1 MIAVLKPDTT
11 EEQKNS
17 LIDWLKAQNV
27 EVHESRGKEYTVLG
41 LVGNTGGIDVELVE
55 SLSIVDSVKIV
66 SDPFK
71 KSNRKFHP
79 ENSMIRVGDIGIGD
93 GSCVLI
99 AGPGPVES
107 REQIVG
113 LAKCIQK
120 AGAAILKGDAVH
132 RLSSPY
138 DQSDPDADY
147 ISLLLEAKKETGMP
161 VMSEIS
167 GLEQISRFEEVD
179 LIQVA
184 TRSMQNYELLREL
197 GRMGKP
203 VVLKRGLSNR
213 LKELL
218 VSAEYIMAGGNE
230 NVILCER
237 GIRSFETYTRNTLDL
252 SAVPMLH
259 ELSHLP
265 VLVDPGRATG
275 SSALV
280 DPLARA
286 AAACGADGLIIDVH
300 QDPLHAPY
308 DGARSLTP
316 DQFAK
321 TADHVRRIREVLS

>member
-11 EEQKNS
+11 EEQKQH
-17 LIDWLKAQNV
+17 LVAWLKDQNV

-41 LVGNTGGIDVELVE
+41 LVGNTSSIDVELLE

-79 ENSMIRVGDIGIGD
+79 DNSVIRVGDVCIGNGE
-93 GSCVLI
+93 CVLI

-107 REQIVG
+107 RERILEIAESVR
-113 LAKCIQK
+113 A
-120 AGAAILKGDAVH
+120 AGASILKGDAVR

-138 DQSDPDADY
+138 DQTEPGADY
-147 ISLLLEAKKETGMP
+147 LRLLVEAGKVTGMP

-167 GLEQISRFEEVD
+167 GLEQLDRFEEID
-179 LIQVA
+179 LIQIA

-197 GRMGKP
+197 GRMNKP

-265 VLVDPGRATG
+265 VLVDPGRAAG
-275 SSALV
+275 AASLV
-280 DPLARA
+280 DPLAKA

-300 QDPLHAPY
+300 PDPLNALY

-316 DQFAK
+316 EQFAK
-321 TADHVRRIREVLS
+321 TAESVRKIREVLV